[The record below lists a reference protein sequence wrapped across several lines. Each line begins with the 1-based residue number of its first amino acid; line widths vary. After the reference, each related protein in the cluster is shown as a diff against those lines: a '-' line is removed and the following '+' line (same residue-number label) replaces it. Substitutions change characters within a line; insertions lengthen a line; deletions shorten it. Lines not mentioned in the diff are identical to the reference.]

1 MSVIIR
7 RKRLCTRSFC
17 SLCRKLSFFFLY
29 GFYAYGRLAVA
40 LAICCASCSLWV
52 IALDWSNNT
61 PACMTM
67 IHQRNH
73 ECLPGSPT
81 LVITLAGY

>member
-1 MSVIIR
+1 MSVILEENTYVLALSA
-7 RKRLCTRSFC
+7 LCVGNC
-17 SLCRKLSFFFLY
+17 LFLY
-29 GFYAYGRLAVA
+29 GFYAYGGLAVA

-73 ECLPGSPT
+73 QCLPGSPT